1 MINTSPFFSKYFYV
15 VKCSIHLY
23 LAQYFKFQ
31 VATLHEES
39 SEATKQPSTVAEVSE
54 GKIDQVMSMLN
65 EADPT
70 LPESDPAGRLSISY
84 QSFEYIFVIQNCR
97 ITNKMYLSRIKY
109 ISELA
114 PLEHQVNGMGPLI
127 DAELELVDRRYID

>member
-1 MINTSPFFSKYFYV
+1 M
-15 VKCSIHLY
+15 KCSIHLNI
-23 LAQYFKFQ
+23 ARYFTFQ

-70 LPESDPAGRLSISY
+70 LPESDPAGMLSISY
-84 QSFEYIFVIQNCR
+84 QLFECGFVIQNCR
-97 ITNKMYLSRIKY
+97 ITNEMYISRIKY

-127 DAELELVDRRYID
+127 DAELELVDRRYAD

>member
-1 MINTSPFFSKYFYV
+1 MINTCWSPHYISYV
-15 VKCSIHLY
+15 VKCSIHLNM
-23 LAQYFKFQ
+23 AQHFKFQ

-70 LPESDPAGRLSISY
+70 LPESDPAGMMSISN
-84 QSFEYIFVIQNCR
+84 QLLKYIFDIQNCR
-97 ITNKMYLSRIKY
+97 ITIKK
-109 ISELA
+109 
-114 PLEHQVNGMGPLI
+114 
-127 DAELELVDRRYID
+127 

>member
-1 MINTSPFFSKYFYV
+1 MV
-15 VKCSIHLY
+15 L
-23 LAQYFKFQ
+23 YFKMQ

-70 LPESDPAGRLSISY
+70 LPESDPVGTLSDSY
-84 QSFEYIFVIQNCR
+84 QIFDCIFDIQNCR
-97 ITNKMYLSRIKY
+97 ITIKK
-109 ISELA
+109 
-114 PLEHQVNGMGPLI
+114 
-127 DAELELVDRRYID
+127 

>member
-1 MINTSPFFSKYFYV
+1 M
-15 VKCSIHLY
+15 
-23 LAQYFKFQ
+23 AQYFKFQ

-70 LPESDPAGRLSISY
+70 LPESDPAGTLSISY
-84 QSFEYIFVIQNCR
+84 QLLEYIFDIQNWR
-97 ITNKMYLSRIKY
+97 TSSKM
-109 ISELA
+109 
-114 PLEHQVNGMGPLI
+114 
-127 DAELELVDRRYID
+127 

>member
-1 MINTSPFFSKYFYV
+1 M
-15 VKCSIHLY
+15 
-23 LAQYFKFQ
+23 AQHFKFQ

-70 LPESDPAGRLSISY
+70 LPESDPAGMLSISY
-84 QSFEYIFVIQNCR
+84 QLFECGFVILNCR
-97 ITNKMYLSRIKY
+97 ITNEMYISRIKY

>member
-1 MINTSPFFSKYFYV
+1 M
-15 VKCSIHLY
+15 KCSIHLNK
-23 LAQYFKFQ
+23 AQQFKFQ
-31 VATLHEES
+31 VATLHEDS
-39 SEATKQPSTVAEVSE
+39 SEANKQPSTVAEVSE

-70 LPESDPAGRLSISY
+70 LPESDPAGMLSISY
-84 QSFEYIFVIQNCR
+84 QLFECGFVILNCR
-97 ITNKMYLSRIKY
+97 ITNEMYISRIKY

-127 DAELELVDRRYID
+127 DAELELVDRRYVD

>member
-15 VKCSIHLY
+15 VKCSIHLN

-70 LPESDPAGRLSISY
+70 LPESDPAGMMSISN
-84 QSFEYIFVIQNCR
+84 QLLEYIFDIQNCR
-97 ITNKMYLSRIKY
+97 IRNKM
-109 ISELA
+109 
-114 PLEHQVNGMGPLI
+114 
-127 DAELELVDRRYID
+127 